1 MSDLENC
8 ETTEMKD
15 IAEKYKNIMIAKG
28 PKGLQEELNNN
39 LDAWKNTKVKVA
51 VVGNSGTGKSTFINA
66 ALGLDDENAAAVGIV
81 ETTMGIKEYTGEI
94 KNVVFFD
101 LPGVGTP
108 NFPRETY
115 AEKVDLERFD
125 YIILIACDRFTEND
139 IWLSKTIKEKG
150 IKFCFARTHLE
161 EDIDNDQNSRPET
174 HDRQKVIDGI
184 RKDCTE
190 NLKDVAPV
198 DIYLIDSYACDQF
211 DFDKL
216 IKKLFQELKGMK
228 AKILALSLTSATKEI
243 LDAKAMFL
251 RVRLISVGIRVTL
264 EYKKETADS
273 LAREILSDESN
284 FYKRVFGIDDETL
297 SKDRDLFNLSQ
308 LRCDFK
314 LQELEM
320 IGKNMM
326 ETSGKV
332 IDMFR
337 KLFEKNNMFMGL
349 PVDCLLFG
357 EVIDLILNAMI
368 IRYHRFASSIFQNI
382 PIDFAEK
389 CHAE

>member
-1 MSDLENC
+1 MSDLEIC
-8 ETTEMKD
+8 ETAEMKD
-15 IAEKYKNIMIAKG
+15 IAEKYKKIMIAKG
-28 PKGLQEELNNN
+28 PKGLQEELNSN

-66 ALGLDDENAAAVGIV
+66 ALGLDDEYAADVGIV
-81 ETTMGIKEYTGEI
+81 ETTMGIKEYTGKI

-101 LPGVGTP
+101 LPGVGSP
-108 NFPRETY
+108 KFPRETY
-115 AEKVDLERFD
+115 AETVDLERFD
-125 YIILIACDRFTEND
+125 FIILIACYRFTEND
-139 IWLSKTIKEKG
+139 IWLSKTMKEKG
-150 IKFCFARTHLE
+150 IKFCFVRTHLE
-161 EDIDNDQNSRPET
+161 EDIDNDKNSRPET
-174 HDRQKVIDGI
+174 HDRQKVIDVI

-216 IKKLFQELKGMK
+216 IEKLSQELKGMK

-251 RVRLISVGIRVTL
+251 RTRLISVGFRVML

-273 LAREILSDESN
+273 LAREILQDESD

-297 SKDRDLFNLSQ
+297 KTDRDLFNLSQ
-308 LRCDFK
+308 LGCVFK

-326 ETSGKV
+326 ETSGKA
-332 IDMFR
+332 IDLFR
-337 KLFEKNNMFMGL
+337 KLFEKNNRFLEL
-349 PVDCLLFG
+349 PVDCLLYG

-382 PIDFAEK
+382 PIHFAEK
-389 CHAE
+389 CHAD